1 MKIQAKF
8 THDKVRFD
16 KTNNIHLVLSLKAPK
31 LDWEAKRPP
40 VCIIPIIDVS
50 GSMAGEKLDYAKKT
64 LLKLVDHLKPG
75 DYCGLGAFATEIY
88 EIQAP
93 IEMTQASKDA
103 LKNRIGD
110 LHTTTSTNFSGG
122 LELGL
127 TWGGKVDIGKDMLVR
142 VIMLTDGC
150 ANHGVISSEGLA
162 KIVDTRGKTT
172 VSCFGYGTDANQEL
186 LADLAKRGEGNYA
199 FIKHPDEALSAF
211 GKELGG
217 LLSTYAQAIVLDL
230 APHNGHKIEEVVSDV
245 DVDEKDGKV
254 VIKLGDLL
262 SEEERHVVLAMTLS
276 EQTQALPREMNIVD
290 VKVDYDLRV
299 NGKREHRQEE
309 LKAKLRFV
317 KEGDEQEK
325 PTQEVDQIVGLA
337 QVGQAQVEAEEL
349 AKKGDFKGAVA
360 RMDVM
365 AVSLNSRGHD
375 KLGAFAKGIQSKVVS
390 QSSYSSS
397 QGYLRSSKGYSARG
411 MSVSK
416 MDGDL
421 EREIV
426 SSGLGADFAMSN
438 SAQCNT
444 ANSFAGG
451 VDDQAQKGS
460 NDLASIAGSLMIPG
474 SLPPAAP
481 ASAGAAKAEKKEKP
495 KKGVSKSKSSRW

>member
-1 MKIQAKF
+1 VKIQAKF

-75 DYCGLGAFATEIY
+75 DYCGLGAFATEIH

-110 LHTTTSTNFSGG
+110 LHTTSATNFSGG

-127 TWGGKVDIGKDMLVR
+127 KWGSKVDVGKDMLVR

-150 ANHGVISSEGLA
+150 ANHGVTGSEGLA

-172 VSCFGYGTDANQEL
+172 VSCFGYGSDANQEL

-217 LLSTYAQAIVLDL
+217 LLSTYAQGIVLDL
-230 APHNGHKIEEVVSDV
+230 APHNGHKIEDVLSDV
-245 DVDEKDGKV
+245 DVEEKDGKV
-254 VIKLGDLL
+254 IIKLGDIL
-262 SEEERHVVLAMTLS
+262 SEEERHVVIAMKLT

-290 VKVDYDLRV
+290 VKVDYDLLV
-299 NGKREHRQEE
+299 DGKREHRQEE

-317 KEGDEQEK
+317 KEGEEQEK
-325 PTQEVDQIVGLA
+325 PTRDVDQIVGLA

-349 AKKGDFKGAVA
+349 AKKGDFRGAVA
-360 RMDVM
+360 RMDAM
-365 AVSLNSRGHD
+365 ELSLNSRGHD
-375 KLGAFAKGIQSKVVS
+375 KLGAFAKGIRSRVVS
-390 QSSYSSS
+390 QASYASS

-426 SSGLGADFAMSN
+426 SSGLGAEFAMSN
-438 SAQCNT
+438 AAQCST
-444 ANSFAGG
+444 ANSFSAEA
-451 VDDQAQKGS
+451 DDQKGS
-460 NDLASIAGSLMIPG
+460 NDLASIAGSMVIPG
-474 SLPPAAP
+474 TLPPSVP
-481 ASAGAAKAEKKEKP
+481 GSAGAAKAEKKKES

>member
-1 MKIQAKF
+1 MKIQTRF

-16 KTNNIHLVLSLKAPK
+16 KPNDIHLVVSLKAPK
-31 LDWEAKRPP
+31 LDWETKRPP

-64 LLKLVDHLKPG
+64 LLKLVDHLRPG
-75 DYCGLGAFATEIY
+75 DYCGLGAFATEIH

-110 LHTTTSTNFSGG
+110 LHTTSSTNFSGG

-127 TWGGKVDIGKDMLVR
+127 RWGSKVDVGKDMLVR

-150 ANHGVISSEGLA
+150 ANHGVTSAEGLA

-186 LADLAKRGEGNYA
+186 LADLAKRGGGNYA

-217 LLSTYAQAIVLDL
+217 LLSTYAQGIVIDL
-230 APHNGHKIEEVVSDV
+230 APHNGHKIEEVISDV
-245 DVDEKDGKV
+245 DVDEKEGKV
-254 VIKLGDLL
+254 IVKLGDIL
-262 SEEERHVVLAMTLS
+262 SEEERHVVIALKLS
-276 EQTQALPREMNIVD
+276 EQAQALPREMNIVD
-290 VKVDYDLRV
+290 VKIDYDLLV
-299 NGKREHRQEE
+299 DGKREHRQVEQ
-309 LKAKLRFV
+309 KAKLRFV
-317 KEGDEQEK
+317 KEGEEQ
-325 PTQEVDQIVGLA
+325 D
-337 QVGQAQVEAEEL
+337 
-349 AKKGDFKGAVA
+349 KKGDFKGAGA
-360 RMDVM
+360 RMDAM
-365 AVSLNSRGHD
+365 AVALNSRGHD
-375 KLGAFAKGIQSKVVS
+375 KLGAFAKGIQSRVVS
-390 QSSYSSS
+390 HASYASS

-426 SSGLGADFAMSN
+426 SSGLGADFAMAN
-438 SAQCNT
+438 AAQHST
-444 ANSFAGG
+444 ASSFSGG
-451 VDDQAQKGS
+451 ADADQKGS
-460 NDLASIAGSLMIPG
+460 NDLASIAGSLVIPG
-474 SLPPAAP
+474 TLAPP

>member
-1 MKIQAKF
+1 MKIQPRF

-16 KTNNIHLVLSLKAPK
+16 KTNNIHLVVSLKAPK

-50 GSMAGEKLDYAKKT
+50 GSMKGEKLDYAKKT
-64 LLKLVDHLKPG
+64 LLKLVDHLRPG
-75 DYCGLGAFATEIY
+75 DYCGLGAFATQIY

-110 LHTTTSTNFSGG
+110 LRDTDSTNFSGG

-127 TWGGKVDIGKDMLVR
+127 KWGGKVDVGKDMLVR

-150 ANHGVISSEGLA
+150 ANHGIINSEGLA
-162 KIVDTRGKTT
+162 QIVDTRGKTT

-186 LADLAKRGEGNYA
+186 LADLAKRGGGNYA

-217 LLSTYAQAIVLDL
+217 LLSTYAQGIVLDL
-230 APHNGHKIEEVVSDV
+230 APHNGHKIEEVLSDV
-245 DVDEKDGKV
+245 DVEEKDDKV
-254 VIKLGDLL
+254 IIKLGDIL
-262 SEEERHVVLAMTLS
+262 SEEERHVVIAMKLS
-276 EQTQALPREMNIVD
+276 EQAQALPREMNVVD
-290 VKVDYDLRV
+290 VKVDYDLIV
-299 NGKREHRQEE
+299 DGKREHRQVE
-309 LKAKLRFV
+309 LKGKLRFV
-317 KEGDEQEK
+317 KEGEEQEK

-360 RMDVM
+360 RMDAM
-365 AVSLNSRGHD
+365 EVSLNSRGHD
-375 KLGAFAKGIQSKVVS
+375 KLGAFAKGIQSRVVS
-390 QSSYSSS
+390 YASYTSS

-421 EREIV
+421 ERELV
-426 SSGLGADFAMSN
+426 SSGLGAEFAMAN
-438 SAQCNT
+438 SAQCST
-444 ANSFAGG
+444 ASSFEAGA
-451 VDDQAQKGS
+451 DQKGS
-460 NDLASIAGSLMIPG
+460 NDLASIAGSMVIPG
-474 SLPPAAP
+474 ALPPP
-481 ASAGAAKAEKKEKP
+481 VSADAAKAAKKEQPK

>member
-1 MKIQAKF
+1 MKIQARF

-16 KTNNIHLVLSLKAPK
+16 KTNDIHLVLSLKAPK
-31 LDWEAKRPP
+31 LDWEAKRPA

-64 LLKLVDHLKPG
+64 LLKLVDHLRPG
-75 DYCGLGAFATEIY
+75 DYCGLGAFATEIH

-110 LHTTTSTNFSGG
+110 LHTTSSTNFSGG

-127 TWGGKVDIGKDMLVR
+127 RWGGKVDVGKEMLVR

-150 ANHGVISSEGLA
+150 ANHGVTSSEGLA
-162 KIVDTRGKTT
+162 QIVDTRGKTT

-186 LADLAKRGEGNYA
+186 LADLANRGGGNYA

-217 LLSTYAQAIVLDL
+217 LLSTYAQAIVIDL
-230 APHNGHKIEEVVSDV
+230 APHNGHKIEDVISDV

-262 SEEERHVVLAMTLS
+262 SEEERHVVIAMKLS
-276 EQTQALPREMNIVD
+276 EQTQALPREMSIVD
-290 VKVDYDLRV
+290 VKIDYDVLV
-299 NGKREHRQEE
+299 DGKREHRQEE
-309 LKAKLRFV
+309 LKGKLRFV
-317 KEGDEQEK
+317 KEGEEQDK

-337 QVGQAQVEAEEL
+337 QVGQAQVEAEDF
-349 AKKGDFKGAVA
+349 AKKGDFGGAVA
-360 RMDVM
+360 RMDAM
-365 AVSLNSRGHD
+365 ELSLNSRGHD
-375 KLGAFAKGIQSKVVS
+375 KLGAFAKGIRSKVVS

-397 QGYLRSSKGYSARG
+397 QGYLRSSKGYSGRG

-426 SSGLGADFAMSN
+426 SSGLGAEFAMSN
-438 SAQCNT
+438 AAQCST
-444 ANSFAGG
+444 ADSFSAGEAGG
-451 VDDQAQKGS
+451 QKGS
-460 NDLASIAGSLMIPG
+460 NDLASIAGSMSIPG
-474 SLPPAAP
+474 TLPPSAP
-481 ASAGAAKAEKKEKP
+481 VSAGAAKAVKKEKP

>member
-1 MKIQAKF
+1 MKIQTRF

-16 KTNNIHLVLSLKAPK
+16 KPNAVHLVVSLKAPK

-40 VCIIPIIDVS
+40 VCIIPVIDIS
-50 GSMAGEKLDYAKKT
+50 GSMEGEKLDYAKKT
-64 LLKLVDHLKPG
+64 LLKLVDHLRPG
-75 DYCGLGAFATEIY
+75 DYCGLGAFATEVH

-110 LHTTTSTNFSGG
+110 LHTTSSTNFSGG

-127 TWGGKVDIGKDMLVR
+127 KWGGKVDVSKDMLVR

-150 ANHGVISSEGLA
+150 ANHGVTSSEGLA

-186 LADLAKRGEGNYA
+186 LADLAKRGGGNYA

-217 LLSTYAQAIVLDL
+217 LLSTYAQGIVIDL
-230 APHNGHKIEEVVSDV
+230 APHNGHKIEEVISDV
-245 DVDEKDGKV
+245 DVEEKDDKI
-254 VIKLGDLL
+254 VIKLGDIL
-262 SEEERHVVLAMTLS
+262 SEEERHVVIAMKLS

-290 VKVDYDLRV
+290 VKIDYDLLV
-299 NGKREHRQEE
+299 DGKREHRQTE

-317 KEGDEQEK
+317 KEGEEQEK

-337 QVGQAQVEAEEL
+337 QVGQAQVEAEGF

-360 RMDVM
+360 RMDAM

-375 KLGAFAKGIQSKVVS
+375 KLGAFAKGIQSRVVS
-390 QSSYSSS
+390 QGSYASS

-421 EREIV
+421 EEEI
-426 SSGLGADFAMSN
+426 SASGLSAEFAMSN
-438 SAQCNT
+438 AAQCST
-444 ANSFAGG
+444 ASSFAAG
-451 VDDQAQKGS
+451 VDDQKGS
-460 NDLASIAGSLMIPG
+460 NDLAAIAGSMVIPG
-474 SLPPAAP
+474 VLPPP
-481 ASAGAAKAEKKEKP
+481 ASADAAKAAKKEKP

>member
-1 MKIQAKF
+1 VKIQARF
-8 THDKVRFD
+8 THDKVRFN
-16 KTNNIHLVLSLKAPK
+16 KTNDVHLVVSLKAPK
-31 LDWEAKRPP
+31 LDWETKRPR

-50 GSMAGEKLDYAKKT
+50 GSMMGEKLDFAKKT
-64 LLKLVDHLKPG
+64 ILKLVDHLSPG
-75 DYCGLGAFATEIY
+75 DYCGLGAFATEVH

-93 IEMTQASKDA
+93 VEMTQASKDA

-110 LHTTTSTNFSGG
+110 LCSTSTTNFSGG

-127 TWGGKVDIGKDMLVR
+127 KWGGKVDVGKDVLVR

-150 ANHGVISSEGLA
+150 ANHGVTSAEGLA

-186 LADLAKRGEGNYA
+186 LADLAKRGGGNYA

-217 LLSTYAQAIVLDL
+217 LLSTYAQSIVIDL
-230 APHNGHKIEEVVSDV
+230 APHNGHKIEGVISDV
-245 DVDEKDGKV
+245 DVEEKDGKV

-262 SEEERHVVLAMTLS
+262 SEEERHVVIAMKLS
-276 EQTQALPREMNIVD
+276 EQAQALPREMNIAD
-290 VKVDYDLRV
+290 VKVDYDLLV
-299 NGKREHRQEE
+299 DGKREHRQVE

-317 KEGDEQEK
+317 KGGEEQEK

-337 QVGQAQVEAEEL
+337 QVGQAQVEAEEF
-349 AKKGDFKGAVA
+349 AKKGDFKSAVA
-360 RMDVM
+360 RMGAM
-365 AVSLNSRGHD
+365 AAALDGRGHD
-375 KLGAFAKGIQSKVVS
+375 KLGAFAKGIQSRVIC
-390 QSSYSSS
+390 QTNYASS

-421 EREIV
+421 EHELV
-426 SSGLGADFAMSN
+426 SSGLSADFAMAN
-438 SAQCNT
+438 AAQSST
-444 ANSFAGG
+444 ASSFEAA
-451 VDDQAQKGS
+451 VQKGG
-460 NDLASIAGSLMIPG
+460 NDLAAIAGSMVVPG
-474 SLPPAAP
+474 TLPPP
-481 ASAGAAKAEKKEKP
+481 VSAEAAKAAKKEAP
-495 KKGVSKSKSSRW
+495 KKSVSKSRSSRW

>member
-16 KTNNIHLVLSLKAPK
+16 KTNDIHLVLSLKAPK
-31 LDWEAKRPP
+31 LDWEAKRPA

-93 IEMTQASKDA
+93 VEMTQASKDA

-110 LHTTTSTNFSGG
+110 LHTTSSTNFSGG

-127 TWGGKVDIGKDMLVR
+127 KWGSKVDVGKDMLVR

-150 ANHGVISSEGLA
+150 ANHGVTHSEGLA

-186 LADLAKRGEGNYA
+186 LADLAKRGGGNYA

-217 LLSTYAQAIVLDL
+217 LLSTYAQSIVIDL

-245 DVDEKDGKV
+245 DVEEKDDKV
-254 VIKLGDLL
+254 IIKLGDLL
-262 SEEERHVVLAMTLS
+262 SEEERHVVIEMKLS
-276 EQTQALPREMNIVD
+276 EQTQALPRDMNIVD
-290 VKVDYDLRV
+290 IKVEYDLL
-299 NGKREHRQEE
+299 NEGKREHRQEE

-317 KEGDEQEK
+317 KEGEEQVK

-337 QVGQAQVEAEEL
+337 QIGKAQVESEEF
-349 AKKGDFKGAVA
+349 AKKGDFQGAVA
-360 RMDVM
+360 RMDAM
-365 AVSLNSRGHD
+365 EVSLNSRGHD
-375 KLGAFAKGIQSKVVS
+375 KLASFSKGIRSRVVS
-390 QSSYSSS
+390 QQSYASS

-411 MSVSK
+411 MTVSK

-421 EREIV
+421 EREIAT
-426 SSGLGADFAMSN
+426 SGLGAEFSMSN
-438 SAQCNT
+438 AAQCST
-444 ANSFAGG
+444 ADSFQAG
-451 VDDQAQKGS
+451 DDHQKGS
-460 NDLASIAGSLMIPG
+460 NDLASIAGSMVIPG
-474 SLPPAAP
+474 NLPPAAP
-481 ASAGAAKAEKKEKP
+481 VSAGAAKAEAKKP
-495 KKGVSKSKSSRW
+495 AKKGVSKSKSSRW

>member
-1 MKIQAKF
+1 MF

-16 KTNNIHLVLSLKAPK
+16 KTHNIHLVLSLKAPK
-31 LDWEAKRPP
+31 LDWETKRPP

-75 DYCGLGAFATEIY
+75 DYCGLGAFATEIH

-93 IEMTQASKDA
+93 VEMTQTSKDA

-110 LHTTTSTNFSGG
+110 LHTTSSTNFSGG

-127 TWGGKVDIGKDMLVR
+127 KWGSKVDIGKEMLVR

-150 ANHGVISSEGLA
+150 ANHGVTSSEGLA

-217 LLSTYAQAIVLDL
+217 LLSTYAQGLVLDL
-230 APHNGHKIEEVVSDV
+230 APHNGHKIAEVISDV
-245 DVDEKDGKV
+245 DVDEKDGRV

-262 SEEERHVVLAMTLS
+262 SEEERHVVIATTLS
-276 EQTQALPREMNIVD
+276 AQTQALPREMNIVD
-290 VKVDYDLRV
+290 VKIDYDLIV
-299 NGKREHRQEE
+299 DGKREHRQEE

-317 KEGDEQEK
+317 KEGEEQEK
-325 PTQEVDQIVGLA
+325 PTQAVDQIVGLA
-337 QVGQAQVEAEEL
+337 QVGQAQIKAEEC
-349 AKKGDFKGAVA
+349 AKNGDFQGAVA
-360 RMDVM
+360 RMDAM
-365 AVSLNSRGHD
+365 ETSLNSRGHD
-375 KLGAFAKGIQSKVVS
+375 KLGAFAKGIRSKVVS
-390 QSSYSSS
+390 QSSYTSS
-397 QGYLRSSKGYSARG
+397 QGYLRSSKGYAARG

-438 SAQCNT
+438 SAQCST
-444 ANSFAGG
+444 AGSFAGEADPH
-451 VDDQAQKGS
+451 VEKGR
-460 NDLASIAGSLMIPG
+460 NNLASIAGSLMIPG
-474 SLPPAAP
+474 LLMIPGTLPPAAP
-481 ASAGAAKAEKKEKP
+481 VAAGAAKAEKEKP
-495 KKGVSKSKSSRW
+495 KKGVSKSKSNRW

>member
-1 MKIQAKF
+1 VKIQTRF

-16 KTNNIHLVLSLKAPK
+16 KTNDIHLVVSLKAPK

-40 VCIIPIIDVS
+40 VCIIPIIDIS
-50 GSMAGEKLDYAKKT
+50 GSMAGEKLDFAKKT
-64 LLKLVDHLKPG
+64 LLKLVDHLRPG
-75 DYCGLGAFATEIY
+75 DYCGLGAFATEVH

-110 LHTTTSTNFSGG
+110 LHTTSSTNFSGG

-127 TWGGKVDIGKDMLVR
+127 KWGSKVDVGKDMLVR

-150 ANHGVISSEGLA
+150 ANHGVTSSEGLA
-162 KIVDTRGKTT
+162 KIVDIRGKTT

-217 LLSTYAQAIVLDL
+217 LLSTYAQGIVIDL

-245 DVDEKDGKV
+245 DVEEKSEKV

-262 SEEERHVVLAMTLS
+262 SEEERHVVIAMKLS
-276 EQTQALPREMNIVD
+276 EQTQALPRDMNIVD
-290 VKVDYDLRV
+290 VKIDYDLRID
-299 NGKREHRQEE
+299 GKREHRQDE

-317 KEGDEQEK
+317 KDGDEQQK

-337 QVGQAQVEAEEL
+337 QVGQAQVAAEEL
-349 AKKGDFKGAVA
+349 AKKGDFRGAVQ
-360 RMDVM
+360 VM
-365 AVSLNSRGHD
+365 SVMQVSLNSRGHD
-375 KLGAFAKGIQSKVVS
+375 KLEAFAKGIGSKVES
-390 QSSYSSS
+390 
-397 QGYLRSSKGYSARG
+397 RRATRRARAT
-411 MSVSK
+411 SVA
-416 MDGDL
+416 
-421 EREIV
+421 RR
-426 SSGLGADFAMSN
+426 A
-438 SAQCNT
+438 T
-444 ANSFAGG
+444 R
-451 VDDQAQKGS
+451 
-460 NDLASIAGSLMIPG
+460 
-474 SLPPAAP
+474 PAA
-481 ASAGAAKAEKKEKP
+481 
-495 KKGVSKSKSSRW
+495 